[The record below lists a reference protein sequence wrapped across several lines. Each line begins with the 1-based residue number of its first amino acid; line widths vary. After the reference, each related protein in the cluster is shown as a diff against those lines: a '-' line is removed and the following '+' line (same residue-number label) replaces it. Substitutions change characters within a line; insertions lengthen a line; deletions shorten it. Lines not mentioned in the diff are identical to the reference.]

1 MKLLARAT
9 PATIFLCMC
18 AVYIAGFFA
27 HALYLK
33 KTVYGDGVYYY
44 SWLQSAVIDH
54 SINFPTGN
62 KFNVGPAILWA
73 PSYLLIHSF
82 IRGDG
87 QSLPYQLAVG
97 FTGVC
102 SALFGLLLLWRLLQK
117 YFSNTVSIMT
127 VATVAGATNLLF
139 YGSVDTVNSHAL
151 SFFTAVV
158 FLTLIMQRKKYWFA
172 IGAALGFLSV
182 IRTQDFLFGILL
194 IPLLKKNNLFKIFIG
209 SLAAFS
215 PQLIAWHLVYG
226 KFWVSP
232 YLTGS
237 EGFNFLRPHI
247 FGVLFGLQNG
257 LFLWTPITML
267 AIAGLITQKRFL
279 LLTVFLL
286 ELLVV
291 ASWSTWWQGASY
303 SGRMFVSTLP
313 LLAFGI
319 ASVFSWLARYKWTH
333 VYFLLTIVI
342 PLSVINTLLMT
353 FFLLNLH

>member
-1 MKLLARAT
+1 MKLLARAA
-9 PATIFLCMC
+9 PATIFLCIC

-27 HALYLK
+27 HALYLN

-44 SWLQSAVIDH
+44 SWVQSAVIDH
-54 SINFPTGN
+54 SVSFPHDN
-62 KFNVGPAILWA
+62 KFSVGPAILWA
-73 PSYLLIHSF
+73 PSYLLVHSV
-82 IRGDG
+82 IRGNG

-127 VATVAGATNLLF
+127 VAAVAGATNLLF
-139 YGSVDTVNSHAL
+139 YGSLDTVNSHAL

-158 FLTLIMQRKKYWFA
+158 FLTLIMQKKKYWVA
-172 IGAALGFLSV
+172 IGAVLGFLGM

-194 IPLLKKNNLFKIFIG
+194 IPLVKKNNLFKILVG
-209 SLAAFS
+209 ALAVFS
-215 PQLIAWHLVYG
+215 PQLIAWQLVYG

-232 YLTGS
+232 YLTGT

-247 FGVLFGLQNG
+247 LGVLFGLQNG
-257 LFLWTPITML
+257 LYLWTPMTLL
-267 AIAGLITQKRFL
+267 ATIGLITKKRFL
-279 LLTVFLL
+279 LLSAFLL
-286 ELLVV
+286 ELLLV

-313 LLAFGI
+313 ILAFGI
-319 ASVFSWLARYKWTH
+319 AYIFSWLTQYKWTQL
-333 VYFLLTIVI
+333 YFLLTIVL
-342 PLSVINTLLMT
+342 PLSVINTMLIA
-353 FFLLNLH
+353 FFLLRLH